1 MARPRLALLLPFICL
16 TQTLVHAQYTAYDYG
31 FDVKARVKRSQLD
44 RRAALV
50 VQDKA
55 AAATAAAAGDVEVLV
70 RQEIRQLE
78 QDTDLW
84 TLYILGLSMMQFT
97 DQASPTSYYG
107 LAGLW
112 SCHSLRFVSLGDSL
126 IDGFCLS

>member
-1 MARPRLALLLPFICL
+1 MARFRLALLLPLICL
-16 TQTLVHAQYTAYDYG
+16 TQTLVLAQYPAYNYG
-31 FDVKARVKRSQLD
+31 FDVKTRIKRSQLD

-50 VQDKA
+50 VKDKA
-55 AAATAAAAGDVEVLV
+55 ATATAAVAGDVVEVLV
-70 RQEIRQLE
+70 RPEIRQLE

-112 SCHSLRFVSLGDSL
+112 SCHLLRSCFFGSGAD
-126 IDGFCLS
+126 

>member
-1 MARPRLALLLPFICL
+1 MTHLRLAPLLPFLCL
-16 TQTLVHAQYTAYDYG
+16 TQTLVLAQYTAYDYG
-31 FDVKARVKRSQLD
+31 FDVKTRIKRSQLD

-50 VQDKA
+50 VQEKTA
-55 AAATAAAAGDVEVLV
+55 TATAAAAGDVVEVLV
-70 RQEIRQLE
+70 RPEIRQLE

-107 LAGLW
+107 LAGSW
-112 SCHSLRFVSLGDSL
+112 SCHSLRFW
-126 IDGFCLS
+126 FCFGSRAD